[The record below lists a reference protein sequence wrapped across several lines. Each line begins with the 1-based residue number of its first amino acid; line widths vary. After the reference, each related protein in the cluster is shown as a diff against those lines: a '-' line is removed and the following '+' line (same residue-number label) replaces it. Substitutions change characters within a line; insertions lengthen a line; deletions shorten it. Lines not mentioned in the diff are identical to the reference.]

1 MLINVRIL
9 NEAER
14 KVYANAVKA
23 ILRDEIR
30 HRYQNEILFE
40 HISIIVKNYYYEHS
54 EICKKFNEKT
64 VIKYQKLIR

>member
-1 MLINVRIL
+1 MLINVRVL
-9 NEAER
+9 NQAEK
-14 KVYANAVKA
+14 KVDANADRA
-23 ILRDEIR
+23 TLRDEIC